1 MVQKITAFL
10 DFYHYPYKIEGQQ
23 IDIEINDDQMVTL
36 TLSSNGI
43 EKIEDRMLNWNY
55 ISGRFEY
62 SIYKV
67 FKWNSIGLVAIWALL
82 ELIQIF
88 DLPSINPLYVLILFM
103 AYLLIWSGYYLVKL
117 ESFKIKLNAW
127 LAQ

>member
-1 MVQKITAFL
+1 MIQKITAFL

-23 IDIEINDDQMVTL
+23 IDVEINEDQMVSL
-36 TLSSNGI
+36 ILSSNGI
-43 EKIEDRMLNWNY
+43 EKIEDRMLNWNFL
-55 ISGRFEY
+55 SGMLEH
-62 SIYKV
+62 SIFKV

-88 DLPSINPLYVLILFM
+88 DLPSINPFYMLILVM
-103 AYLLIWSGYYLVKL
+103 AYFLLWSGYYLIKL

-127 LAQ
+127 VAQ